1 VLIKKNWKE
10 AKSMFTGRVPSHE
23 YLRTHQLNDSV

>member
-10 AKSMFTGRVPSHE
+10 AKSMLTGRVPSHE
-23 YLRTHQLNDSV
+23 YLRSHHLDDSA